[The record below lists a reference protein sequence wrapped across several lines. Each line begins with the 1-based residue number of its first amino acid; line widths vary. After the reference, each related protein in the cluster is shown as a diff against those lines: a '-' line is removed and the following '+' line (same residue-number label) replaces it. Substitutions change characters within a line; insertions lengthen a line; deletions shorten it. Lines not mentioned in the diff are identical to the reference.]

1 MNLLVR
7 LLITAVSAYVLQMI
21 LSGVHIEGFGTAIIF
36 AIVLG
41 IVNLIFKPIMQIL
54 GFPLTVLTLG
64 LFALVINALVIMIVD
79 YFVDGMTIDGFGWA
93 FIFSILLSIITSVI
107 GGAVNKD

>member
-1 MNLLVR
+1 MNLLIR

>member
-93 FIFSILLSIITSVI
+93 FVFSILLSIITSVI

>member
-1 MNLLVR
+1 MNLLIR

-93 FIFSILLSIITSVI
+93 FVFSILLSIITSVI

>member
-7 LLITAVSAYVLQMI
+7 LLITAVSAYVLQLI
-21 LSGVHIEGFGTAIIF
+21 LSGVQIENFWTAIIF
-36 AIVLG
+36 AVVLG

-79 YFVDGMTIDGFGWA
+79 YFVDGMTVDGFGWA

-107 GGAVNKD
+107 GGVVNKD

>member
-7 LLITAVSAYVLQMI
+7 LLITAVSAYVLQLI
-21 LSGVHIEGFGTAIIF
+21 LSGVQIENFWTAIIF
-36 AIVLG
+36 AVVLG

-64 LFALVINALVIMIVD
+64 LFALMINALVIMIVD
-79 YFVDGMTIDGFGWA
+79 YFVDGMTVDGFGWA

-107 GGAVNKD
+107 GGVVNKD